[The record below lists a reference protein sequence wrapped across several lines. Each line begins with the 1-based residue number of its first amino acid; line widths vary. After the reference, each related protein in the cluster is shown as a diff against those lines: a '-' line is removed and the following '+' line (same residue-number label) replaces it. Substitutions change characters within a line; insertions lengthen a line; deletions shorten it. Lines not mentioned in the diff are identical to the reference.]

1 MKIDYIAKQFSAFIV
16 RNPKKI
22 LLLYLIILISM
33 VPGLFKI
40 RANYTPRIWFNKDHA
55 QIKALDQFEK
65 NFGNDQ
71 KIIIGIHNK
80 NGIFDKKTINLIK
93 EITDELWQVSDIVR
107 VESLAN
113 HNLISAEE
121 DDINIIPFLEDSDK
135 KNLED
140 LKTRALSDEVIPD
153 YVLSY
158 DGTYTLIYGYLSHAY
173 NSKVDYS
180 QVVDETKLIINKHKN
195 TTNTKLFLL
204 GDATAAEAFRDVADR
219 DNKKIIPF
227 MLIIILIL
235 LLYLFRNII
244 GLVIPN
250 IISVSTIGITFG
262 IIGYLDITYN
272 SMLSAIPGILLAI
285 CLADAIHILT
295 SYFHYISEG
304 KSNIESLT
312 KSLEKNFVPTIL
324 TTITTMISFLSI
336 SVSEILPIHDLGLM
350 AAFGTM
356 TAWLMSYLIIGST
369 FSLFDNYMNKQ
380 ATKISNKASQ
390 YQAANS
396 LTNWIYKH
404 KKIIIFTFS
413 IITIVSFSLSFKNEV
428 NSDPI
433 KYFDKNLTIR
443 KAYDFISTKLNG
455 LRGVELV
462 ADSRIKEGV
471 KNPEFLKKVEKYID
485 WLKKDPSIT
494 QVKSILEVIKKLNQ
508 VIHQDNKTYYQIPE
522 TQKEVA
528 ELLFLYSIGLPQGMN
543 LNNQITLDNSKL
555 RFRVVWDIE
564 TSKESSIKLDKILL
578 KAKEFDLNISA
589 GGNLPIYI
597 RMNNL
602 IVSSFFQSLISALIL
617 VTILIFFLFRDIK
630 IALLSMLP
638 NLIPIIL
645 GGALLFLMGHFI
657 DIGTSMVIV
666 VCLGIAV
673 DDTIHFIVN
682 YLKQRKKGNTT
693 KDSIINTFLT
703 TGKALIITTILL
715 VAGFGSFM
723 FADFVPN
730 QKFGILCSLILTAAL
745 LTDLLFLPAI
755 LFILDKDDR

>member
-1 MKIDYIAKQFSAFIV
+1 MKIDYIAKKFSTFIV
-16 RNPKKI
+16 TNPKKI
-22 LLLYLIILISM
+22 LFLYLLILISM

-40 RANYTPRIWFNKDHA
+40 KANYTPRIWFNKDHA

-65 NFGNDQ
+65 DFGNDQ
-71 KIIIGIHNK
+71 KIIIGIHNEK
-80 NGIFDKKTINLIK
+80 GIFNAKTINLIK
-93 EITDELWQVSDIVR
+93 NITDELWKVSDIVR

-121 DDINIIPFLEDSDK
+121 DDINIIPFLEDSEQT
-135 KNLED
+135 NLED
-140 LKTRALSDEVIPD
+140 LKQTALSDEVIPD

-180 QVVDETKLIINKHKN
+180 QVVNETQLIINKYKD
-195 TTNTKLFLL
+195 TANTKLFLL

-244 GLVIPN
+244 GLIIPN

-272 SMLSAIPGILLAI
+272 SMLAAIPGILLAI
-285 CLADAIHILT
+285 CLADAVHILT

-336 SVSEILPIHDLGLM
+336 SVSEIQPIHDLGLM

-380 ATKISNKASQ
+380 AIKISNKNGLHQ
-390 YQAANS
+390 TTNY
-396 LTNWIYKH
+396 LTNLIYKH

-413 IITIVSFSLSFKNEV
+413 IITIVSFSLSLKNEV

-433 KYFDKNLTIR
+433 KYFDKSLTIR

-462 ADSRIKEGV
+462 ADSGIKEGV
-471 KNPEFLKKVEKYID
+471 KNPEFLRKVEKYIE

-508 VIHQDNKTYYQIPE
+508 VVHQDNKTYYQIPE

-528 ELLFLYSIGLPQGMN
+528 ELLFLYSIGLPQGMD

-645 GGALLFLMGHFI
+645 GGALLFVMGHFI

-682 YLKQRKKGNTT
+682 YLKQRNKGNTT

-715 VAGFGSFM
+715 VAGFGSFI

-730 QKFGILCSLILTAAL
+730 QKFGILCSIILTVAL

-755 LFILDKDDR
+755 LFVLDKDDH

>member
-1 MKIDYIAKQFSAFIV
+1 
-16 RNPKKI
+16 
-22 LLLYLIILISM
+22 
-33 VPGLFKI
+33 
-40 RANYTPRIWFNKDHA
+40 
-55 QIKALDQFEK
+55 
-65 NFGNDQ
+65 
-71 KIIIGIHNK
+71 
-80 NGIFDKKTINLIK
+80 
-93 EITDELWQVSDIVR
+93 
-107 VESLAN
+107 
-113 HNLISAEE
+113 
-121 DDINIIPFLEDSDK
+121 
-135 KNLED
+135 
-140 LKTRALSDEVIPD
+140 
-153 YVLSY
+153 
-158 DGTYTLIYGYLSHAY
+158 
-173 NSKVDYS
+173 
-180 QVVDETKLIINKHKN
+180 
-195 TTNTKLFLL
+195 
-204 GDATAAEAFRDVADR
+204 
-219 DNKKIIPF
+219 
-227 MLIIILIL
+227 
-235 LLYLFRNII
+235 
-244 GLVIPN
+244 
-250 IISVSTIGITFG
+250 
-262 IIGYLDITYN
+262 
-272 SMLSAIPGILLAI
+272 
-285 CLADAIHILT
+285 
-295 SYFHYISEG
+295 
-304 KSNIESLT
+304 
-312 KSLEKNFVPTIL
+312 
-324 TTITTMISFLSI
+324 
-336 SVSEILPIHDLGLM
+336 
-350 AAFGTM
+350 
-356 TAWLMSYLIIGST
+356 
-369 FSLFDNYMNKQ
+369 MNKQ